1 MIDHLCP
8 TRFVQR
14 ELTELIDGGKE
25 KTEERKRLEAIFLDS
40 RQVENILITILMYDL
55 L

>member
-40 RQVENILITILMYDL
+40 RQVKKHFDHYFDL
-55 L
+55 